1 MTEKRVCLGKIVAA
15 HGLRDEV
22 KVHSY
27 TDNPADIDK
36 YGLVEDKEAAHKFKI
51 KAVGPHKEVMR
62 LKIEGVNDR
71 NAAEALI
78 GTELYVNRDVLPQLP
93 EEEYYLS
100 DIIGL
105 KVYLNSL
112 DKEIGTVAR
121 FSNFGAGEIIEI
133 KLPHRKET
141 EMLPFTKQYV
151 PTINLEEGYIIV
163 SSATMIFAD
172 DDSEEEN
179 GAEC

>member
-15 HGLRDEV
+15 HGLRGEV

-141 EMLPFTKQYV
+141 EMLPFTK
-151 PTINLEEGYIIV
+151 
-163 SSATMIFAD
+163 
-172 DDSEEEN
+172 
-179 GAEC
+179 

>member
-1 MTEKRVCLGKIVAA
+1 MTEKKVCLGKVVAA
-15 HGLRDEV
+15 HGLRGEV

-27 TDNPADIDK
+27 TARPADIDK
-36 YGLVEDKEAAHKFKI
+36 YGEVETRDAARKFKI
-51 KAVGPHKEVMR
+51 KVVGPHKEVLR
-62 LKIEGVNDR
+62 LKIEGITDR
-71 NAAEALI
+71 NAAEALV
-78 GTELYVNRDVLPQLP
+78 GTEFYVDRSVLPRLP
-93 EEEYYLS
+93 EEEYYLT

-105 KVYLNSL
+105 KVYLNTL

-133 KLPHRKET
+133 KVSDKKET
-141 EMLPFTKQYV
+141 EMLPFTKEYV

-163 SSATMIFAD
+163 SSATMVFAEND
-172 DDSEEEN
+172 DEEKD

>member
-1 MTEKRVCLGKIVAA
+1 M
-15 HGLRDEV
+15 
-22 KVHSY
+22 
-27 TDNPADIDK
+27 
-36 YGLVEDKEAAHKFKI
+36 
-51 KAVGPHKEVMR
+51 
-62 LKIEGVNDR
+62 
-71 NAAEALI
+71 
-78 GTELYVNRDVLPQLP
+78 PQLP

>member
-15 HGLRDEV
+15 HGLRGEV

-36 YGLVEDKEAAHKFKI
+36 YGEVENKEATRKFKI
-51 KAVGPHKEVMR
+51 KAVGPRKEV
-62 LKIEGVNDR
+62 
-71 NAAEALI
+71 
-78 GTELYVNRDVLPQLP
+78 
-93 EEEYYLS
+93 
-100 DIIGL
+100 L

-112 DKEIGTVAR
+112 DREIGTVAR

-163 SSATMIFAD
+163 SSATMIFAED
-172 DDSEEEN
+172 NEDKN